1 MNYKIIVPVLNES
14 RFIKKFIDTFPEK
27 HIKHLILVDDGSSD
41 DTAKIIKT
49 DYPHIQLLKHK
60 INLGKGKSMETGAL
74 KAIKDKADIL
84 IFMDGDLQ
92 HKATD
97 INRFIRAFSKHP
109 EVDILFGTRSIGR
122 TMRLVPFIGNK
133 FLTIGIN
140 ILFKYFLNDTQCG
153 FRAFRSRVFNKLRW
167 KSHGY
172 SVETEMIIN
181 AAKNR
186 LKYKEIPIETIYLDH
201 YKGTSVIDGII
212 ILLKILAWK
221 LWK

>member
-14 RFIKKFIDTFPEK
+14 RFIKKFLETFPEK

-41 DTAKIIKT
+41 DTYKIVKT
-49 DYPHIQLLKHK
+49 GYRDIAILKHK

-74 KAIKDKADIL
+74 KAIKEGADVL

-92 HKATD
+92 HKPTD
-97 INRFIRAFSKHP
+97 INRFLRAFSKYP
-109 EVDILFGTRSIGR
+109 EVDILFGARTIGR
-122 TMRLVPFIGNK
+122 SMRLIPFIGNK

-140 ILFKYFLNDTQCG
+140 LLFRYFLNDTQCG
-153 FRAFRSRVFNKLRW
+153 FRAFRSRVFQKLRW

-186 LKYKEIPIETIYLDH
+186 LKYREIPVETIYLDH
-201 YKGTSVIDGII
+201 YKGTSVFDGIK

-221 LWK
+221 FVK